1 MPKNWCFWTVV
12 LEKTFESPLNSKE
25 IKPLNLKGNQ
35 SWIFHWKDWCW
46 SWNFGHLMWRTDL
59 LKKTWCWERLKAR
72 RRKGGQR
79 MRWLDGIPDSMDM
92 RLSKLRVMDREAWR
106 AAVHGVAKSQI
117 RLSNWTE
124 REPMSHKGTQEGEYL
139 PSSSQQAIATPY
151 REPWGTQDVKTGYWP
166 QVAEVHIK
174 GSGLFT

>member
-1 MPKNWCFWTVV
+1 
-12 LEKTFESPLNSKE
+12 
-25 IKPLNLKGNQ
+25 
-35 SWIFHWKDWCW
+35 
-46 SWNFGHLMWRTDL
+46 
-59 LKKTWCWERLKAR
+59 
-72 RRKGGQR
+72 
-79 MRWLDGIPDSMDM
+79 
-92 RLSKLRVMDREAWR
+92 MDREAWR

-166 QVAEVHIK
+166 QVAEVHVK